1 MVHYTGVRQGE
12 LMQKISPEN
21 MQILADLSERTIY
34 LMGGSF
40 VLGSLFTLFLLLIL
54 DFVRHVQ
61 NERELD
67 Q

>member
-1 MVHYTGVRQGE
+1 
-12 LMQKISPEN
+12 MQKLSPEN
-21 MQILADLSERTIY
+21 VQILADLSERTIY

-40 VLGSLFTLFLLLIL
+40 VLGSLFTLFLLLML

-61 NERELD
+61 AEKEMD